1 MGENKLHCGGC
12 MILKGIIES
21 DTVNYRK
28 ISMVLEFPKCTF
40 KCDKECGMQ
49 ICQNCKLASAPDIEI
64 DDEVI
69 IQMYI
74 NNPVTEAIVM
84 QGLEPFDSLP
94 EVIKFIKKFR
104 KVSNDDIVIYT
115 GYTEEEVF
123 PYLDYLKQFNNIIV
137 KFGRFIPNDKPYY
150 DIFLGVELASSNQYA
165 RRIS

>member
-1 MGENKLHCGGC
+1 MGENKLHRGGC

-21 DTVNYRK
+21 DTINYKK

-40 KCDKECGMQ
+40 KCDKERGMQ
-49 ICQNCKLASAPDIEI
+49 ICQNSKLASAPNIEI

-74 NNPVTEAIVM
+74 NNPLTEAIVM
-84 QGLEPFDSLP
+84 QGLEPFDSLS

-104 KVSNDDIVIYT
+104 KISNDDIVIYT
-115 GYTEEEVF
+115 GYTEEEIF

-137 KFGRFIPNDKPYY
+137 KFGRFIPNDKPCYN
-150 DIFLGVELASSNQYA
+150 ILLGVELASSNQYA
-165 RRIS
+165 KRIS

>member
-1 MGENKLHCGGC
+1 MGENKLHCGGY

-21 DTVNYRK
+21 DTINYRK

-49 ICQNCKLASAPDIEI
+49 VCQNCKLASAPDIEI
-64 DDEVI
+64 DDERI

-74 NNPVTEAIVM
+74 NNPVTEAVVM
-84 QGLEPFDSLP
+84 QGLEPFDSLS
-94 EVIKFIKKFR
+94 EVINFIKKFR

-115 GYTEEEVF
+115 GYTEEEIF

-150 DIFLGVELASSNQYA
+150 DTLLGVKLASSNQYA
-165 RRIS
+165 KRIS